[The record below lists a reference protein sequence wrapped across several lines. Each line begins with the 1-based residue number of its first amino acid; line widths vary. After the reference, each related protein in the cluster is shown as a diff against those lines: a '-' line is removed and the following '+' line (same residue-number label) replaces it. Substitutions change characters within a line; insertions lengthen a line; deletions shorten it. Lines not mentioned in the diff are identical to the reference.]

1 MSTELFVFVVAGYGL
16 GAVFALPMLVSALRR
31 RSGGSE
37 GSSKDMTTD
46 ALLKAQGEQIK
57 ELRAQL
63 ADTNLQLRIQNQWIT
78 ELCAQ
83 LTEAGMRPVT
93 ELEVRRNMGLPN
105 GVTVHRANGPVH
117 TWIDVEK
124 GLREVLYARFN
135 VDDLR
140 VLAID
145 TGIGEDA
152 LAGESK
158 TAKVLGLIAR
168 AREREMLRE
177 LVDAVERMRP
187 GSTRGLGGDGA

>member
-1 MSTELFVFVVAGYGL
+1 MGMS
-16 GAVFALPMLVSALRR
+16 
-31 RSGGSE
+31 
-37 GSSKDMTTD
+37 
-46 ALLKAQGEQIK
+46 
-57 ELRAQL
+57 
-63 ADTNLQLRIQNQWIT
+63 
-78 ELCAQ
+78 
-83 LTEAGMRPVT
+83 
-93 ELEVRRNMGLPN
+93 N
-105 GVTVHRANGPVH
+105 GVMAHRVNGPVH
-117 TWIDVEK
+117 TWLDVEK
-124 GLREVLYARFN
+124 GLREILYARFN